1 MPARWSKPQ
10 CRYFFTLLAVV
21 LFVPAG
27 VVAQTGNNSVVIRT
41 TVSKA
46 VMLSVPPNTN
56 RGDVDVDVMSS
67 GGTVRLTLSGKD
79 DGPQVVQV
87 PLLVRSNIG
96 FSLSANVESQ
106 TAKVN
111 QLSVMNVRA
120 TGRAVSPDAVT
131 GVEVRPQF
139 DRRGS
144 HVPSDEDLPNPA
156 GPFVVLT
163 GSRVSLGGTIYSSN
177 NALQITLLVRVK
189 PESAGAWVVHLTLT
203 GTPQ

>member
-56 RGDVDVDVMSS
+56 RGDVDVEVMSS

-79 DGPQVVQV
+79 
-87 PLLVRSNIG
+87 LLSLASIQIAVFGWRRFNRS
-96 FSLSANVESQ
+96 
-106 TAKVN
+106 
-111 QLSVMNVRA
+111 
-120 TGRAVSPDAVT
+120 
-131 GVEVRPQF
+131 
-139 DRRGS
+139 
-144 HVPSDEDLPNPA
+144 
-156 GPFVVLT
+156 
-163 GSRVSLGGTIYSSN
+163 SLGLGRSPIS
-177 NALQITLLVRVK
+177 
-189 PESAGAWVVHLTLT
+189 W
-203 GTPQ
+203 